1 MSDQT
6 FAELEQLS
14 QAAGPA
20 AAIDRLIDSLRADRD
35 YRRLFDAL
43 LLKKRHQMG
52 LPLAQ
57 PTSLDVPDEKRDEF
71 EQAFI
76 DAARKVGELFLQE
89 GQIPQAWGF
98 LNMIR
103 EPEMVREAIER
114 LGSSDDLGDQLEAVL
129 QIALYEGANPVKGLA
144 LLLQSHGT
152 CNTITAMDQA
162 APQMKAEDRRRAAA
176 LLVREIY
183 DDLRET
189 LNRDVQS
196 RVPGTPPADSV
207 HELIADREF
216 LFADGNYHIDV
227 SHLNSVVR
235 FARFLDGDSPELRKA
250 IELAEYGSHLAPQ
263 LQYPGD
269 APFDDFYPA
278 HVHYFKALAGED
290 VGEALGYFR
299 RKLEAEPDEQ
309 DRPMIAYVI
318 VDLLVRLG
326 RLDEAVKVAE
336 EHLKHLDE
344 SSGFSLAQLCQEAG
358 RMDVLRRV
366 SREKGDLVRYTAA
379 LIDQQTAG
387 SADAASRSSE

>member
-14 QAAGPA
+14 RTAGPA
-20 AAIDRLIDSLRADRD
+20 AAIDRLIDSLRAARD

-43 LLKKRHQMG
+43 LLKKRHEMG

-57 PTSLDVPDEKRDEF
+57 PTSLDVPDDKRDEF

-76 DAARKVGELFLQE
+76 SAAREIGELFLKE

-103 EPEMVREAIER
+103 EPKKVREALER
-114 LGSSDDLGDQLEAVL
+114 LDSADALGDQLDAVL
-129 QIALYEGANPVKGLA
+129 QIALYEGANPVKGLE

-162 APQMKAEDRRRAAA
+162 APQLKPEDRKRAAA

-183 DDLRET
+183 KDLRET

-196 RVPGTPPADSV
+196 RLAGTPPADSV
-207 HELIADREF
+207 RELIADRDF
-216 LFADGNYHIDV
+216 LFAEGNYHIDV

-250 IELAEYGSHLAPQ
+250 IELAEYGSRLSPQ

-290 VGEALGYFR
+290 VDEALGYFR
-299 RKLEAEPDEQ
+299 HKLKTEPDEQ

-318 VDLLVRLG
+318 VDLLVRLN
-326 RLDEAVKVAE
+326 RLDDAVAIAE
-336 EHLKHLDE
+336 EHLKQVDE

-379 LIDQQTAG
+379 LVQGT
-387 SADAASRSSE
+387 

>member
-1 MSDQT
+1 MPETS
-6 FAELEQLS
+6 FAELETLHRT
-14 QAAGPA
+14 AGAA
-20 AAIDRLIDSLRADRD
+20 AAIERLIESLRASRD

-57 PTSLDVPDEKRDEF
+57 PTSLDVPEEKREEF

-76 DAARKVGELFLQE
+76 AAAREIGELFLQQ

-103 EPEMVREAIER
+103 EPEKVRQAIER
-114 LGSSDDLGDQLEAVL
+114 LDPRSDSGEPMDAVL
-129 QIALYEGANPVKGLA
+129 QIALYEGAHPVKGLE
-144 LLLQSHGT
+144 LLLHSHGT
-152 CNTITAMDQA
+152 CNTITAMDQV
-162 APQMKAEDRRRAAA
+162 APQMKPEDRKRAAA

-196 RVPGTPPADSV
+196 RMAGSPPADSIR
-207 HELIADREF
+207 ELIAGRDF

-235 FARFLDGDSPELRKA
+235 FARFLDGDNPELHKA
-250 IELAEYGSHLAPQ
+250 IELAEYGSRLSPQ

-278 HVHYFKALAGED
+278 HVQFLKALAGED
-290 VGEALGYFR
+290 VDEALAYFR
-299 RKLEAEPDEQ
+299 QKLDAEPDEQ
-309 DRPMIAYVI
+309 DRLMIAYVL
-318 VDLLVRLG
+318 VDLLVRLN
-326 RLDEAVKVAE
+326 RLDEAVEIAE
-336 EHLKHLDE
+336 RHLAHLDE

-358 RMDVLRRV
+358 RMDVLQRV
-366 SREKGDLVRYTAA
+366 SCEKGDLVKYTAA
-379 LIDQQTAG
+379 LLQGPIAERGRT
-387 SADAASRSSE
+387 SRSLG

>member
-1 MSDQT
+1 MAEQT
-6 FAELEQLS
+6 FTDIEQLHRT
-14 QAAGPA
+14 AGPG
-20 AAIDRLIDSLRADRD
+20 AAIDRLIESLRAERD
-35 YRRLFDAL
+35 YRRLFDAML
-43 LLKKRHQMG
+43 LRKRHEMG
-52 LPLAQ
+52 LSLAQ
-57 PTSLDVPDEKRDEF
+57 PTSLDVPDDKRDEF

-76 DAARKVGELFLQE
+76 NAAREVGELFLKE
-89 GQIPQAWGF
+89 RQIPQAWGF

-103 EPEMVREAIER
+103 EPEPVREAIER
-114 LGSSDDLGDQLEAVL
+114 LGSADDLGEQLDAVL
-129 QIALYEGANPVKGLA
+129 QIALYEGANPVKGLE

-162 APQMKAEDRRRAAA
+162 AAQMKAEDRKRAAA

-196 RVPGTPPADSV
+196 RLAGTSRADSV
-207 HELIADREF
+207 RELIADRDF
-216 LFADGNYHIDV
+216 LFAEGNYHIDV

-250 IELAEYGSHLAPQ
+250 IELAEYGSRLAPQ

-269 APFDDFYPA
+269 APFDEFYPA

-290 VGEALGYFR
+290 VDESLGYFR
-299 RKLEAEPDEQ
+299 RKLETEPDEQ
-309 DRPMIAYVI
+309 DRPMIAYVL

-326 RLDEAVKVAE
+326 RLDEAVAVAE

-366 SREKGDLVRYTAA
+366 SRERGDLVRYTAA
-379 LIDQQTAG
+379 LIDQQTTTQR
-387 SADAASRSSE
+387 SAADGGA

>member
-14 QAAGPA
+14 RTAGPA
-20 AAIDRLIDSLRADRD
+20 AAIDRLIESLRAERD
-35 YRRLFDAL
+35 YRRLFDAM
-43 LLKKRHQMG
+43 LLKKRHEMG

-57 PTSLDVPDEKRDEF
+57 PTSLDVPDDKRDEF

-76 DAARKVGELFLQE
+76 SAAREIGELFLKE
-89 GQIPQAWGF
+89 GQIPHAWGF

-103 EPEMVREAIER
+103 EPEKVREALER
-114 LGSSDDLGDQLEAVL
+114 LDSADALGDQLDAVL
-129 QIALYEGANPVKGLA
+129 QIALYEGANPVKGLE

-162 APQMKAEDRRRAAA
+162 APQLKPEDRKRAAG

-189 LNRDVQS
+189 LNRDLQS
-196 RVPGTPPADSV
+196 RLAGTPPADSV
-207 HELIADREF
+207 RELIADRDF
-216 LFADGNYHIDV
+216 LFAEGNYHIDV

-235 FARFLDGDSPELRKA
+235 FARFLDSDSPELRKA
-250 IELAEYGSHLAPQ
+250 IELAEYGSRLSSQ

-290 VGEALGYFR
+290 VDEVLGYFR
-299 RKLEAEPDEQ
+299 HKLETEPDEQ

-318 VDLLVRLG
+318 VDLLVRLN
-326 RLDEAVKVAE
+326 RLDDAVAIAE
-336 EHLKHLDE
+336 EHLKQLDE

-379 LIDQQTAG
+379 LVQGT
-387 SADAASRSSE
+387 